1 VKVDIDEI
9 AVQRLRELPEVQ
21 AELERRVLRGVQHA
35 KSECP
40 VDTGRAQG
48 SIRGQRVEGG
58 NWRIVGGG
66 INGVDYFDEIEFG
79 TRHQEAHHPILKSL
93 DALRGA

>member
-1 VKVDIDEI
+1 MKVDIDEA

-40 VDTGRAQG
+40 VDTGRAQT
-48 SIRGQRVEGG
+48 SIRGQRVEDG

-66 INGVDYFDEIEFG
+66 TGGVDYFEYIEYG
-79 TRHQEAHHPILKSL
+79 TRDTEAHHPILKSL